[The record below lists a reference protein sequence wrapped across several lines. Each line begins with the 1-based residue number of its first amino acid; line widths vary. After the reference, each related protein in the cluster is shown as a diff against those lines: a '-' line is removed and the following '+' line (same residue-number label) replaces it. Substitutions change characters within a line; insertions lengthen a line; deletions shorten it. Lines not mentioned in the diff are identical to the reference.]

1 MEEKFIQKQIQLD
14 PDKSSGR
21 IKVGKLCNLVDNHPY
36 KENIYNFFDIE
47 NIKDE
52 YILIDYIDLI
62 YEHIRYYINNFKRY
76 SVYAKTKDIDV
87 YEKESVVNGHTEK
100 NIIFNFD
107 EYVEVDEVK
116 ENLEATAIY
125 NSKNSFLDEYFM
137 TKYANN
143 LFKIGQPEL
152 ARYNVNHFRQ
162 LAKTHEEYNKLKS
175 YRLVDYKDETFLR
188 GITSTNYKEYG
199 VDFAFVVSMLLL
211 HSNMK
216 ENKGTEYTFTS
227 VALNESKLEII
238 VTEKLLKDAGAFGK
252 ISTAIKVS
260 TNDLGNASL
269 NFSNII
275 NVIGKSKQGFYLIP
289 REKSKVDIGKL
300 ALTHITSPEMVFKK
314 LKDIDT
320 ILNTSDDFISELKN
334 VKSIKTPDELRVKIH
349 SKIVNPKSSF
359 RNIKKLA
366 DIFNRKIDNEISS
379 FSKLLDMCNKA
390 EELNIEYDLK
400 DKLRYIISDIML
412 YGNTKS

>member
-21 IKVGKLCNLVDNHPY
+21 IKVSKLCNLVDGHPY

-62 YEHIRYYINNFKRY
+62 YKHVRYYISNYKRY
-76 SVYAKTKDIDV
+76 SIYAKIKDIDV
-87 YEKESVVNGHTEK
+87 YEKESIVNGKLEK
-100 NIIFNFD
+100 NIFFNFD
-107 EYVEVDEVK
+107 EYVEVDEIK
-116 ENLEATAIY
+116 ENLETTAIY
-125 NSKNSFLDEYFM
+125 NSKNSFLDEYLM

-143 LFKIGQPEL
+143 LFKIGLPDL

-162 LAKTHEEYNKLKS
+162 LAKTNEEYNKLKS
-175 YRLVDYKDETFLR
+175 YRLVDYKGETFLR

-211 HSNMK
+211 HNNMK

-238 VTEKLLKDAGAFGK
+238 ITEKLLKDAGAFGK

-289 REKSKVDIGKL
+289 REKSKVDVGKL
-300 ALTHITSPEMVFKK
+300 ALTHITSPETVFKK
-314 LKDIDT
+314 LKEIDT
-320 ILNTSDDFISELKN
+320 ILNTSDNFITELKN

>member
-14 PDKSSGR
+14 PDKSTGR
-21 IKVGKLCNLVDNHPY
+21 IKVGELCNIVNNHPY
-36 KENIYNFFDIE
+36 KEDIYNFFDIE
-47 NIKDE
+47 NIKNE
-52 YILIDYIDLI
+52 IVLIDYVDLV
-62 YEHIRYYINNFKRY
+62 YKHVRYYINDFKRY
-76 SVYAKTKDIDV
+76 TIYAKTKDIDV
-87 YEKESVVNGHTEK
+87 YEKETIVDGNLEK
-100 NIIFNFD
+100 NIIFKFD
-107 EYVEVDEVK
+107 EYVEIDELK

-125 NSKNSFLDEYFM
+125 NSKNSFLDEYVM

-152 ARYNVNHFRQ
+152 AQYNVNHFRQ
-162 LAKTHEEYNKLKS
+162 LAKTNEEYNKLKS
-175 YRLVDYKDETFLR
+175 YRLVKHKDETYLR

-211 HSNMK
+211 HNNMK

-227 VALNESKLEII
+227 VAINESKLEII
-238 VTEKLLKDAGAFGK
+238 VTEKLLKDAGAFGR
-252 ISTAIKVS
+252 ISTAIKIA

-289 REKSKVDIGKL
+289 REKSKIDIGNL
-300 ALTHITSPEMVFKK
+300 ALTHITNPEKVFKK
-314 LKDIDT
+314 LKDIGT
-320 ILNTSDDFISELKN
+320 ILNTSYDFISELKN